1 MATIPRRVAILG
13 GARIPFARANTAY
26 VDQGNLEMMSA
37 AMKALVDRFSL
48 KGQKIGEVSAGAVIK
63 HSRDWNLA
71 RESTQSAGLDP
82 HTPAYDVQ
90 RACGTSLT
98 TVATLAGRI
107 ALGEI
112 DSAIAGG
119 SDSASDIPISY
130 GRNLQR
136 IVLRGARGR
145 SLGERIAPW
154 LQLRPK
160 DLKPSVPGVAEMR
173 TGLSMGEHCEL
184 MAREWGIGRA
194 EQDELA
200 LASHR
205 KAAEA
210 WRGGFYSELVSA
222 FRNLK
227 TDNNIRA
234 DASIEKLASLKPA
247 FDRSGSGTLTAG
259 NSTPLTDGAAC
270 VLLGSE
276 EWARSRGIPIQAYL
290 AYTAFGRDQPRE
302 DEPEGRQRR
311 GRPSVRR
318 HRRAHRR
325 RAREAARRP
334 RLGPGAD
341 LDLHSRRDG
350 GRSHPRALKQ
360 GQTTFFTRSTP
371 PFGSLRVRRRKSR
384 VSVQYST

>member
-1 MATIPRRVAILG
+1 MTPLPRRVAILG

-37 AMKALVDRFSL
+37 AMKALVEKYAL
-48 KGQKIGEVSAGAVIK
+48 GGEKLGEVSAGGGTRPP
-63 HSRDWNLA
+63 RDCTLA
-71 RESTQSAGLDP
+71 RESREAAGPEP

-98 TVATLAGRI
+98 AVATLASRI

-136 IVLRGARGR
+136 IVLRSARGR
-145 SLGERIAPW
+145 SLGERITPW

-160 DLKPSVPGVAEMR
+160 DLKPSTPGVAEMR

-184 MAREWGIGRA
+184 MAKEWGIGRA

-200 LASHR
+200 LASHK

-210 WRGGFYSELVSA
+210 WRGGFYADLV
-222 FRNLK
+222 FPFGGLK

-247 FDRSGSGTLTAG
+247 FDPSGSGTLTAG
-259 NSTPLTDGAAC
+259 NRTPPARGA
-270 VLLGSE
+270 
-276 EWARSRGIPIQAYL
+276 
-290 AYTAFGRDQPRE
+290 RDA
-302 DEPEGRQRR
+302 
-311 GRPSVRR
+311 SVRR
-318 HRRAHRR
+318 HRRAHRG
-325 RAREAARRP
+325 RAPEAARRP
-334 RLGPGAD
+334 RLGPGAHFN
-341 LDLHSRRDG
+341 LPSRRNG
-350 GRSHPRALKQ
+350 GRGNPRKIGTDPIFLRAALSNGKWGLSLFFKTGARIPGGRRPRAR
-360 GQTTFFTRSTP
+360 GRARP
-371 PFGSLRVRRRKSR
+371 RRAAAPAGARRRCARAAPGRSP
-384 VSVQYST
+384 

>member
-71 RESTQSAGLDP
+71 RESTQSAGPDP
-82 HTPAYDVQ
+82 QTPAYDVPP
-90 RACGTSLT
+90 ACGTSLT
-98 TVATLAGRI
+98 AVSTLASRI

-136 IVLRGARGR
+136 MALKSARGR
-145 SLGERIAPW
+145 YLGERIAPW
-154 LQLRPK
+154 LRLRPK
-160 DLKPSVPGVAEMR
+160 DFKPSTPGVAEMR

-184 MAREWGIGRA
+184 MAKEWGIGRA

-200 LASHR
+200 LASHK

-210 WRGGFYSELVSA
+210 WRGGFYADLV
-222 FRNLK
+222 FPFGGLK
-227 TDNNIRA
+227 TDNNVRA
-234 DASIEKLASLKPA
+234 GALHAEGLGIGGVLPYPAQAHAASGL
-247 FDRSGSGTLTAG
+247 
-259 NSTPLTDGAAC
+259 
-270 VLLGSE
+270 
-276 EWARSRGIPIQAYL
+276 
-290 AYTAFGRDQPRE
+290 DQPRQ

-311 GRPSVRR
+311 RRPSVRR

-334 RLGPGAD
+334 RLGPRAHFN
-341 LDLHSRRDG
+341 LHGRRDG
-350 GRSHPRALKQ
+350 SRSDPRAL
-360 GQTTFFTRSTP
+360 TP
-371 PFGSLRVRRRKSR
+371 PPRLDHCGSGGAGVRFPPSIQISGRFAL
-384 VSVQYST
+384 